1 MRMVC
6 PDCGS
11 VAIGMGDFTA
21 RLHSRFATGHVVG
34 FPPLSFPYGTLTGR
48 WWAEWFRFSLL

>member
-1 MRMVC
+1 MKMVC

-11 VAIGMGDFTA
+11 VALGMGDF
-21 RLHSRFATGHVVG
+21 RSATGHVVG
-34 FPPLSFPYGTLTGR
+34 FPLLSFLYGTLTGR